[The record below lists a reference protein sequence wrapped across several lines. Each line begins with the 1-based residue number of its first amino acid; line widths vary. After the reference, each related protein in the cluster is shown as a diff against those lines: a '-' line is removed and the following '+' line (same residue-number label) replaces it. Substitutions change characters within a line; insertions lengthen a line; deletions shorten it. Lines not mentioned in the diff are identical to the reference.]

1 MEALHIG
8 LVGTGG
14 IGGTHRQAI
23 DAVEGCELVACC
35 DIVEAVAE
43 QTAEE
48 RGIPWFRDYQDLLAL
63 DEVEAVAVCTPHY
76 LHHPMVVAAAQ
87 AGKHVICEKPMAV
100 AVRECDDM
108 IEAADAAGVVLA
120 VIHQSSASP
129 HIRLARQ
136 ILDSGDLGELWQA
149 AHLSPG
155 LRTMAYYRTG
165 EWRGTWHQEGG
176 GVLINQKVHD
186 LHTLNF
192 LLGEPA
198 EVYGS
203 VKNVAHKGI
212 EVEDVATAQF
222 QFRSGLDLH
231 LQVSNAC
238 AAPEGHTQILGD
250 NGTLVLSGGVKI
262 GRPSE
267 SATEFVTGSEEAW
280 AAPDVE
286 WETPEPPEL
295 AHTGHAAMY
304 AGFLAAVREGAE
316 PAVTADHGRTA
327 VEMLNGII
335 LSSYRHKPVTFP
347 VDRAEYDGLLAELSG
362 GKWPAR

>member
-1 MEALHIG
+1 MDPLRTGII
-8 LVGTGG
+8 GTGG
-14 IGGTHRQAI
+14 IGGSHRKAI

-35 DIVEAVAE
+35 DIVEEVARGVG
-43 QTAEE
+43 EE
-48 RGIPWFRDYQDLLAL
+48 RGIPWLADYHDLLAL

-76 LHHPMVVAAAQ
+76 LHHPMVIAAAQ
-87 AGKHVICEKPMAV
+87 AGKHIICEKPMAMT
-100 AVRECDDM
+100 VRECDDM
-108 IEAADAAGVVLA
+108 IAAADAADVVLA
-120 VIHQSSASP
+120 IVHQSSASP
-129 HIRLARQ
+129 QVRLAKS
-136 ILDSGDLGELWQA
+136 IIDGGELGELWQA

-192 LLGEPA
+192 LLGEPE

-203 VKNVAHKGI
+203 VKNVAHDI

-222 QFRSGLDLH
+222 RFRGGLDLH
-231 LQVSNAC
+231 LQVSNASP
-238 AAPEGHTQILGD
+238 APESYTQILAD

-262 GRPSE
+262 GRPSQ
-267 SATEFVTGSEEAW
+267 SATAFIAGSDEAW
-280 AAPDVE
+280 ARPEVE

-304 AGFLAAVREGAE
+304 AGLLAAVREGAQ
-316 PAVTADHGRTA
+316 PAVTANHGRTA

-335 LSSYRHKPVTFP
+335 LSSYTRRPVAFP
-347 VDRAEYDGLLAELSG
+347 LNRAECDELLSDLSN
-362 GKWPAR
+362 GKWPAQ

>member
-1 MEALHIG
+1 MEPLRIG
-8 LVGTGG
+8 IIGTGG
-14 IGGTHRQAI
+14 IGGSHRKAI

-35 DIVEAVAE
+35 DIVEDVARE
-43 QTAEE
+43 AAEE
-48 RGIPWFRDYQDLLAL
+48 RGIPWFKDYQELLAL
-63 DEVEAVAVCTPHY
+63 EEVEAVAVCTPHY

-87 AGKHVICEKPMAV
+87 AGKHIICEKPMAM
-100 AVRECDDM
+100 AVRECDEM
-108 IEAADAAGVVLA
+108 IAAADQAGVVLA
-120 VIHQSSASP
+120 IIHQSSASP
-129 HIRLARQ
+129 HIRLAKA
-136 ILDSGDLGELWQA
+136 IIDGGELGDLWQA

-198 EVYGS
+198 EVYGA
-203 VKNVAHKGI
+203 VKNVAHDV

-222 QFRSGLDLH
+222 RFRSGLDLH

-238 AAPEGHTQILGD
+238 AAPEGYTQVLGD
-250 NGTLVLSGGVKI
+250 NGTLVLSGGLKI
-262 GRPSE
+262 GRPSQ
-267 SATEFVTGSEEAW
+267 SAAQFIAGSGEAW
-280 AAPDVE
+280 ARPDVE

-295 AHTGHAAMY
+295 PHTGHAAMY
-304 AGFLAAVREGAE
+304 AGFLGAAREGAA
-316 PAVTADHGRTA
+316 PAVTAEHGRTA

-335 LSSYRHKPVTFP
+335 LSSYRRKPVSFP
-347 VDRAEYDGLLAELSG
+347 LDRAEYDALLAELSG
-362 GKWPAR
+362 GKWPAH